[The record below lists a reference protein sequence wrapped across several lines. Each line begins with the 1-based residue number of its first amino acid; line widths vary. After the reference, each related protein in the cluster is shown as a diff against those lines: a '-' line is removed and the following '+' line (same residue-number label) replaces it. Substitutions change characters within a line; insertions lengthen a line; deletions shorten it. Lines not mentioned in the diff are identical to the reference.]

1 MYVLQKKKKNLVSE
15 VKCSLS
21 VLYYLYV
28 FILLCA
34 CCILLLYMCEGEL
47 SLLSGSFIY
56 HL

>member
-1 MYVLQKKKKNLVSE
+1 MYVLQKKTNLVSE
-15 VKCSLS
+15 VKCFLS